1 MDSVTSYGSGGSEEA
16 LLAPDTIS
24 FSNSTTAST
33 RLPTSPRRT
42 NRENLPL
49 LRGGRVHQRLTEY
62 EDIDSDNDNIFPGK
76 DITYDFTGDF
86 FFREIANLSHL
97 VIELLSR
104 SDRSRL
110 ENLKKSRPKF
120 LLTKYHFKNGQ
131 KSIF

>member
-86 FFREIANLSHL
+86 FFVKLPI
-97 VIELLSR
+97 
-104 SDRSRL
+104 
-110 ENLKKSRPKF
+110 
-120 LLTKYHFKNGQ
+120 YH
-131 KSIF
+131 I

>member
-24 FSNSTTAST
+24 FSNSNSNSATT
-33 RLPTSPRRT
+33 RLPTSPRRA

-76 DITYDFTGDF
+76 LYHVYHIILNFCQ
-86 FFREIANLSHL
+86 NLNILLDHGKYA
-97 VIELLSR
+97 VVEL
-104 SDRSRL
+104 
-110 ENLKKSRPKF
+110 
-120 LLTKYHFKNGQ
+120 
-131 KSIF
+131 